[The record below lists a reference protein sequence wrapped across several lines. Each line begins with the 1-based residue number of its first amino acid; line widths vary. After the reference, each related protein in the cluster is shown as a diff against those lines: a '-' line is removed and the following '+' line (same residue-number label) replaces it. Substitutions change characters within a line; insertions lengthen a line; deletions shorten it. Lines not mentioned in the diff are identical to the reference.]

1 MNLREIEAFRAVMLC
16 GTASRAAE
24 MLNISQPAVTKAIQA
39 LERSIH
45 FALFERTKGRLV
57 PTPEG
62 QIFFREVEQSFVGLA
77 RLQTAAARIRDFGS
91 GEIRIACLS
100 AFSTSIAPLAI
111 AQFQARH
118 PKVAITFQVA
128 SSSSIRDLVAAGQFD
143 IGLAADEID
152 TTGVEARHF
161 AETTAMIALPPKHPL
176 CDQAVIR
183 PKHLDGHA
191 FVALAPED
199 TTRREAD
206 ALFESAGSKP
216 RVVIETP
223 YSTTICAF
231 VVQGLGCGL
240 VDPVTASG
248 YIERGLVLRP
258 FAPKVRFRVLM
269 LFPPGRQKSVLLRDC
284 VKAFQ
289 DARRAL
295 VT

>member
-24 MLNISQPAVTKAIQA
+24 MLNISQPAVTKSIQA

-45 FALFERTKGRLV
+45 FALFERTKGRLI

-62 QIFFREVEQSFVGLA
+62 YLFFREVEQSFVGMA
-77 RLQTAAARIRDFGS
+77 RLETAAARIRDFGS

-100 AFSTSIAPLAI
+100 AFSNSVAPLAI
-111 AQFQARH
+111 AQFQSRH

-152 TTGVEARHF
+152 TTGVESRHF
-161 AETTAMIALPPKHPL
+161 AETTAMIALPSKHPL
-176 CDQAVIR
+176 CDQTVIR
-183 PKHLDGHA
+183 PKHLDGQS

-206 ALFESAGSKP
+206 ALFESAGAKP
-216 RVVIETP
+216 RIVLETP
-223 YSTTICAF
+223 YSTTVCAF
-231 VVQGLGCGL
+231 VMQGIGCGL

-248 YIERGLVLRP
+248 YVERGLVLRL

-284 VKAFQ
+284 VKAFD
-289 DARRAL
+289 DAKRAI